1 MAALDLHCSSRAF
14 PSCSEW
20 GAALHCSARASH
32 CGVFSCRGTQVLCSW
47 TSVLAARGGSVVATL
62 GLWSLDLPRGSGGKE
77 SVCNAGDL
85 CSILGVG
92 RSPGGGHDNPLQ
104 YSCLENRH
112 GQKSLADYSP
122 RGCKESDATKHCT
135 AQGAGS
141 VVVTQG
147 LSCPGSKGNLPR
159 PGIELCPLH
168 WQVDSLP
175 PDHQGSPSYFR
186 NQKKQNK
193 TKTRLRVGNLQSSS
207 LWPEPCA
214 AASGEG
220 RGGRF
225 LCSSTCA
232 CWSDFDPGHPGEG
245 GFLPL
250 HCFPTPCPH
259 PSSHLLTQFT
269 FHHPHRQSGQ
279 NKKLKEFK
287 LLCLGLGVHDV
298 TL

>member
-1 MAALDLHCSSRAF
+1 MDL
-14 PSCSEW
+14 P
-20 GAALHCSARASH
+20 
-32 CGVFSCRGTQVLCSW
+32 
-47 TSVLAARGGSVVATL
+47 GGS
-62 GLWSLDLPRGSGGKE
+62 GRKE
-77 SVCNAGDL
+77 SVRNAGDL
-85 CSILGVG
+85 SSILGVG

-112 GQKSLADYSP
+112 GQKSLADYSQW
-122 RGCKESDATKHCT
+122 GCKESDATKHST

-147 LSCPGSKGNLPR
+147 LSCSRSKENLPR
-159 PGIELCPLH
+159 PGMELHACIGRWILYH
-168 WQVDSLP
+168 RTTREVQVIFLI
-175 PDHQGSPSYFR
+175 R
-186 NQKKQNK
+186 KKQNK

-214 AASGEG
+214 AAAGEG
-220 RGGRF
+220 RGGGF

-232 CWSDFDPGHPGEG
+232 CWSYFDPGHPGEG

-287 LLCLGLGVHDV
+287 PFCLGLGVHDV